1 MAEKVEFELVAKT
14 SGAVAGVNKVDEAVK
29 KTSRATKKASKEL
42 SGMQQA
48 GGAVLGKLDQLTGGL
63 ASKFV
68 AVGSA
73 AKLSGKAMKTA
84 LISSGIGL
92 AVVAIG
98 LIVEHW
104 DAISEALGFVNKDL
118 ERQVELNAE
127 NLKLTTEQLS
137 EIDLRIKLERKQ
149 GGNADDLIKKRKELI
164 KLQKAQILLSIADLK
179 TQELDLTNEAKKV
192 GFWERFSND
201 FMKRT
206 KGMNKVTRDMMGKI
220 TDEEDKLIKGKT
232 SEIRKLEMLLL
243 NIQISETPDVV
254 KDTSEKDEEEAE
266 KEKAAAIERIRKSLI
281 DTEAEERIEKKRLI
295 KEDFEEQIKLAEE
308 YFGKES
314 EKVKE
319 LRAAQKVAEDAQNKV
334 FSDQDDAIQKAKD
347 KKEDEKTEREQ
358 ERIAKT
364 LQSENAISIAKKRF
378 AAEEIQDEVLRLE
391 KLKEID
397 LLEAEQEAAR
407 LQVIVDNAKAGSDAK
422 MDAEIALNEFLED
435 ARQGNLKNVKK
446 VSDASVKITDLES
459 EAKRKSLEGY
469 AGAISSLSSTLGQET
484 AAGKGLA
491 VASSLIN
498 TYAAI
503 TGALKAA
510 QASPGA
516 AVPGYAIA
524 QAIAT
529 GVAGLAAVKKIM
541 SVEVPGGG
549 GGGSTQSAS
558 MPTAPQ
564 PPAFNIVGSSGESQ
578 LADAIGSQTQRPA
591 RAYVVSNDVTTA
603 QELDR
608 NIIEGASIG

>member
-608 NIIEGASIG
+608 NIIEGASI

>member
-1 MAEKVEFELVAKT
+1 MAEKVEFELVANT

-29 KTSRATKKASKEL
+29 KTSKTTKKASKEL
-42 SGMQQA
+42 SGMQQV

-63 ASKFV
+63 ASKLV

-92 AVVAIG
+92 AVVAVGLLVEYWDEIG
-98 LIVEHW
+98 
-104 DAISEALGFVNKDL
+104 EALGFVNKDL
-118 ERQVELNAE
+118 ERQVALNEE
-127 NLKLTTEQLS
+127 NLQLTTEQIS
-137 EIDLRIKLERKQ
+137 EIDLRIKLEKKQ
-149 GGNADDLIKKRKELI
+149 GGNADELIKKRKELI

-220 TDEEDKLIKGKT
+220 TKEEDKLIKGKA

-243 NIQISETPDVV
+243 NIQISETPDAV
-254 KDTSEKDEEEAE
+254 KDTSGKDAEDKEKDRVE
-266 KEKAAAIERIRKSLI
+266 AIERIRKGLI
-281 DTEAEERIEKKRLI
+281 DTEAEERAEKLRLI
-295 KEDFEEQIKLAEE
+295 NEDYTKQIELAAKF
-308 YFGKES
+308 YGTNSIKIL
-314 EKVKE
+314 E
-319 LRAAQKVAEDAQNKV
+319 LKAAQKKAEDKQNKV

-347 KKEDEKTEREQ
+347 DKELLKTQKEQ

-397 LLEAEQEAAR
+397 LLEAEQETAR
-407 LQVIVDNAKAGSDAK
+407 LQAIVDNAEAGSEAK
-422 MDAEIALNEFLED
+422 MNAEIALNEFLET
-435 ARQGNLKNVKK
+435 ARQNNLTNEKK
-446 VSDASVKITDLES
+446 VSAASVKITDLES

-491 VASSLIN
+491 IASSLIN

-503 TGALKAA
+503 AGQLETFSGPKA
-510 QASPGA
+510 PPI
-516 AVPGYAIA
+516 PGYAIA

-529 GVAGLAAVKKIM
+529 GVAGLAAVKKIV
-541 SVEVPGGG
+541 SVKVPGGG
-549 GGGSTQSAS
+549 GSSQTGS
-558 MPTAPQ
+558 MPTTPT
-564 PPAFNIVGSSGESQ
+564 PPAFNIVGASGETQ

-608 NIIEGASIG
+608 NIIEGASI